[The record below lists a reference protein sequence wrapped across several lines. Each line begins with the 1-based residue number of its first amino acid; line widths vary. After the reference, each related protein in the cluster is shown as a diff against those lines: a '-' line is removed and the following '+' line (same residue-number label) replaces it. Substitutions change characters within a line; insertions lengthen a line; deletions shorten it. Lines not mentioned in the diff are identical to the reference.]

1 MQLRPYQEN
10 AVDDIRQAF
19 RDKYKGVMLVLCT
32 GAGKTVVFSYI
43 SKNASEKNKIVW
55 ILVHRVEL
63 LRQTSAALSNFGVK
77 HGLVNPKFSPNPL
90 ERVQVASVQ
99 TMIKRMDKFPK
110 PDMIIIDE
118 CHHSISKTYRTI
130 IDNHAD
136 ALILGVTATP
146 CRSDGTGLN
155 HIFDK
160 IIVGPQISELID
172 LGYLVGPK
180 VYAPTQ
186 KIDLSKIDIVRGD
199 YDSKQVTE
207 LLDKPSITGDAVQHY
222 MKFASGRPAVAFCT
236 SISHAEHVA
245 EAFRNKGY
253 RFYSVDGTMDDET
266 RKNLLDGLGNG
277 SIDGICSC
285 DLISEGTDIPA
296 IGCAILLRP
305 TQSLSLYIQ
314 QIGRALRT
322 QDGKTNAII
331 LDHVGNVIVHGF
343 PTIDREWSLE
353 GSKRTK
359 KSMSEQTIRVNQCNE
374 CFAVHEP
381 APQCPECGFVYPILE
396 TGRTPEQIDG
406 ELMEIQENEIKK
418 QKSLEVSK
426 ARTLDE
432 LLVIQKER
440 GYKFGWAQNMIRMR
454 SNSQYKTLLADADN
468 FIRVENYTKARERY
482 EKAIELNINNTYVNE
497 CISKLDVLI
506 SEKFEEI
513 I

>member
-1 MQLRPYQEN
+1 MQLRPYQIN

-19 RDKYKGVMLVLCT
+19 KDAFKAVMLVLCT
-32 GAGKTVVFSYI
+32 GAGKTVIFSYI
-43 SKNASEKNKIVW
+43 SKNASEKNKTVW

-63 LRQTSAALSNFGVK
+63 LRQTSAALTRFGVK
-77 HGLVNPKFSPNPL
+77 HGLVNPQFSPDPFQK
-90 ERVQVASVQ
+90 VQVASVQ

-110 PDMIIIDE
+110 PDMIVIDE

-130 IDNHAD
+130 IDANPQAI
-136 ALILGVTATP
+136 ILGVTATP
-146 CRSDGTGLN
+146 CRSDGTGLD

-172 LGYLVGPK
+172 LGYLVKPK
-180 VYAPTQ
+180 VYAPAQ
-186 KIDLSKIDIVRGD
+186 KIDFSAVNIVRGD
-199 YDSKQVTE
+199 YDAKQVTE
-207 LLDKPSITGDAVQHY
+207 LLDKPSITGDAVEHY
-222 MKFASGRPAVAFCT
+222 IRYASGRPAVAFCT
-236 SISHAEHVA
+236 SIAHAEHVA
-245 EAFRNKGY
+245 EAFRNRGY

-266 RKNLLDGLGNG
+266 RKRLLDGLGDG

-359 KSMSEQTIRVNQCNE
+359 KSMSEANIRVFQCTE

-381 APQCPECGFVYPILE
+381 APECPECGFVYPVLE
-396 TGRTPEQIDG
+396 NSRTPEQIDG
-406 ELMEIQENEIKK
+406 ELKELDEAMVKK
-418 QKSLEVSK
+418 QKSTEVAK
-426 ARTLDE
+426 ARTFED
-432 LLVIQKER
+432 LLEIEKER
-440 GYKFGWAQNMIRMR
+440 GYKRGWARNMIRFRNTTEFNRLM
-454 SNSQYKTLLADADN
+454 SDADN
-468 FIRVENYTKARERY
+468 FIRVENYSKARERFD
-482 EKAIELNINNTYVNE
+482 KALEMNIDNSRVNE
-497 CISKLDVLI
+497 SIQMLEMLI
-506 SEKFEEI
+506 QEKFQEI